1 MKIMDTIGF
10 LELNSIAKGI
20 EVVDYMLKAADATL
34 IMARASCP
42 GKYYIMI
49 CGQVAAIE
57 RSMEVGVELGGHYVV
72 GELLIPRINPAVIH
86 AINMAQVPEKVHA
99 VGVLEYYSATGS
111 IIAADFAVK
120 AADVE
125 LLAIQLGTG
134 IAGKSFVVLTGDVA
148 AVKAAVEA
156 GANGAQDQAM
166 LINKIVLS
174 NPRPE
179 LIDSLLQ

>member
-1 MKIMDTIGF
+1 MKKMDTIGF

-20 EVVDYMLKAADATL
+20 EVVDSMLKAADSTL
-34 IMARASCP
+34 IMAKASCP
-42 GKYYIMI
+42 GKYYIMV
-49 CGQVAAIE
+49 CGQVGAIE
-57 RSMEVGVELGGHYVV
+57 RSMEIGVELGSRHVV
-72 GELLIPRINPAVIH
+72 GELVIPRVDPAVIQ
-86 AINMAQVPEKVHA
+86 AINMAKIPKTIQS

-111 IIAADFAVK
+111 IIAADFAIK

-125 LLAIQLGTG
+125 LLSIQLGTG

-148 AVKAAVEA
+148 SVKTAVET
-156 GANGAQDQAM
+156 GANGAKEHAM

-179 LIDSLLQ
+179 LVDSLIQ

>member
-1 MKIMDTIGF
+1 MYSPT
-10 LELNSIAKGI
+10 N
-20 EVVDYMLKAADATL
+20 
-34 IMARASCP
+34 
-42 GKYYIMI
+42 
-49 CGQVAAIE
+49 
-57 RSMEVGVELGGHYVV
+57 
-72 GELLIPRINPAVIH
+72 
-86 AINMAQVPEKVHA
+86 PEKVHA

>member
-1 MKIMDTIGF
+1 MKKIDTIGF

-20 EVVDYMLKAADATL
+20 EVVDYMLKAADSKL

-49 CGQVAAIE
+49 CGHVGAVE
-57 RSMEVGVELGGHYVV
+57 RSMEVGLELGGRYVV
-72 GELLIPRINPAVIH
+72 GELTIARVDPAVIQ
-86 AINMAQVPEKVHA
+86 AINMAKMPEKIQA
-99 VGVLEYYSATGS
+99 IGVLEYYSATGS

-125 LLAIQLGTG
+125 LVAIQLGTG
-134 IAGKSFVVLTGDVA
+134 IAGKSFVVMTGDVA
-148 AVKAAVEA
+148 SVKAAVEA
-156 GANGAQDQAM
+156 GAKGAKEQAM

-174 NPRPE
+174 NPSPE
-179 LIDSLLQ
+179 LVDSLIQ

>member
-57 RSMEVGVELGGHYVV
+57 RSMEVGVELGGRYVV

-99 VGVLEYYSATGS
+99 VGVLEY
-111 IIAADFAVK
+111 
-120 AADVE
+120 
-125 LLAIQLGTG
+125 
-134 IAGKSFVVLTGDVA
+134 
-148 AVKAAVEA
+148 
-156 GANGAQDQAM
+156 
-166 LINKIVLS
+166 
-174 NPRPE
+174 
-179 LIDSLLQ
+179 

>member
-1 MKIMDTIGF
+1 MKKMDTIGF

-20 EVVDYMLKAADATL
+20 EVVDYMLKAADSTL

-49 CGQVAAIE
+49 CGHVGAIE
-57 RSMEVGVELGGHYVV
+57 RSMEIGVEQGGRYVV
-72 GELLIPRINPAVIH
+72 GELTISRVDPTVIQ
-86 AINMAQVPEKVHA
+86 AINMAKIPETIQA
-99 VGVLEYYSATGS
+99 IGVLEYYSATGS

-148 AVKAAVEA
+148 SVKTAVEA
-156 GANGAQDQAM
+156 GAKGAKDQAM

-179 LIDSLLQ
+179 LVDSLIQ

>member
-1 MKIMDTIGF
+1 
-10 LELNSIAKGI
+10 
-20 EVVDYMLKAADATL
+20 
-34 IMARASCP
+34 
-42 GKYYIMI
+42 
-49 CGQVAAIE
+49 
-57 RSMEVGVELGGHYVV
+57 
-72 GELLIPRINPAVIH
+72 
-86 AINMAQVPEKVHA
+86 
-99 VGVLEYYSATGS
+99 
-111 IIAADFAVK
+111 
-120 AADVE
+120 
-125 LLAIQLGTG
+125 GTG

>member
-57 RSMEVGVELGGHYVV
+57 RSMEVGVELGGRYVV

-134 IAGKSFVVLTGDVA
+134 IAGKYNLCIYGSGSC
-148 AVKAAVEA
+148 
-156 GANGAQDQAM
+156 G
-166 LINKIVLS
+166 KIRSRRCGCL
-174 NPRPE
+174 
-179 LIDSLLQ
+179 

>member
-1 MKIMDTIGF
+1 MKNMDTIGF

-20 EVVDYMLKAADATL
+20 EVVDHMLKSADATL

-42 GKYYIMI
+42 GKYYIML

-57 RSMEVGVELGGHYVV
+57 RSMEVGVKLGGRFVV
-72 GELLIPRINPAVIH
+72 GELVISRIDRAVIQ
-86 AINMAQVPEKVHA
+86 AINMTHIPENIA
-99 VGVLEYYSATGS
+99 SIGVLEYYSATGS

-125 LLAIQLGTG
+125 LLSIQLGTG
-134 IAGKSFVVLTGDVA
+134 IAGKSFVVLTGDIASVE
-148 AVKAAVEA
+148 AAVEA
-156 GANGAQDQAM
+156 GANGAKEEAM

-174 NPRPE
+174 NPRQE
-179 LIDSLLQ
+179 LVDSLIQ

>member
-57 RSMEVGVELGGHYVV
+57 RSMEVGVELGGRYVV

-99 VGVLEYYSATGS
+99 VG
-111 IIAADFAVK
+111 DFAVK

>member
-57 RSMEVGVELGGHYVV
+57 RSMEVGVELGGRYVV

-111 IIAADFAVK
+111 IIAADF
-120 AADVE
+120 
-125 LLAIQLGTG
+125 
-134 IAGKSFVVLTGDVA
+134 VVLTGDVA